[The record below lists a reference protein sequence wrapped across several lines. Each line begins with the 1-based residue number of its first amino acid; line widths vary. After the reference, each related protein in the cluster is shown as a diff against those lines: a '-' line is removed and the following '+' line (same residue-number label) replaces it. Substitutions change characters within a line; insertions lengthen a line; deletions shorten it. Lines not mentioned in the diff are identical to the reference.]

1 MAEQRD
7 LLVEIGTEEL
17 PPKALKKLSEAF
29 AAGIVDGL
37 KAAALAPA
45 EAQVFASPRR
55 LAALLRGVPEAQ
67 ADRQTQRRGPALQ
80 AAFDAAGK
88 PSKAAEGFARSC
100 ASSVDQLDRLETD
113 KGAWLVFNSVQP
125 GKPTVELLEDIIA
138 ASLDKLPIPKRMRW
152 ADRDEQFVRPVHWAA
167 VVFGSE
173 TVPCRLIGL
182 TAGNATRGHRFHAPQ
197 ALTIREAGEYAA
209 RLRDDGKVIAGF
221 AERRAEIERQVLS
234 EAERLGGT
242 AIVDEALLDEVTA
255 LVEWPVAVS
264 GGFEDKFLDVPAEA
278 LILTMQDNQKYFALR
293 DAEGELMPAFITI
306 ANIDSA
312 EPDKVREGNERV
324 VRPRLADAMF
334 FWTQDLKKTLDS
346 RRDSLAAVT
355 FQARLGSQLEKS
367 DRVTALARLVAAQIG
382 ADESL
387 AERAGQLAKCD
398 LMSEM
403 VYEFPELQG
412 TMGEYYAVHDGEHP
426 EVARALFEQY
436 LPRGAGDQLP
446 QTGAGRA
453 LALAERIDTLVGI
466 FAIGMKPTGA
476 KDPFALRRAA
486 LGLLRI
492 AIEGELDVEI
502 GELLTEAGLQI
513 QTRLQAGG
521 EAVQMGAALAELW
534 TFCQERL
541 RGYYAEQGVSP
552 QIFDAVLALHNTR
565 PRDFDRR
572 IHAVRAFV
580 ELPEAEALS
589 AANKRIRNILKKV
602 EGELPE
608 SVDVALFS
616 EAEER
621 ALLESVNALAA
632 EVEPLFAAGDYRAA
646 LTALAAL
653 RAPVDAYFDAVM
665 VMADDP
671 AVRNNRIALLS
682 RVGALCSQVADLS
695 RLQG

>member
-1 MAEQRD
+1 MAELRD
-7 LLVEIGTEEL
+7 LLIELGTEEL

-37 KAAALAPA
+37 KAADLAPA
-45 EAQVFASPRR
+45 EAQVFATPRR
-55 LAALLRGVPEAQ
+55 LAALLRGVPVAQ
-67 ADRQTQRRGPALQ
+67 ADRQIQRRGPAVQ

-100 ASSVDQLDRLETD
+100 ATTVDQLGRLETD
-113 KGAWLVFNSVQP
+113 KGAWLVFSAIEP
-125 GKPTVELLEDIIA
+125 GKPTAELLEGIIA
-138 ASLDKLPIPKRMRW
+138 ASLDRLPIPKRMRW

-173 TVPCRLIGL
+173 TVPCRLIGQS
-182 TAGNATRGHRFHAPQ
+182 AGNSTRGHRFHAPQ
-197 ALTIREAGEYAA
+197 ALLIREAGEYAA

-221 AERRAEIERQVLS
+221 AERRAEIEKQVLS
-234 EAERLGGT
+234 EAERLGGS
-242 AIVDEALLDEVTA
+242 AIIDEDLLDEVTA
-255 LVEWPVAVS
+255 LVEWPLAVS
-264 GGFEDKFLDVPAEA
+264 GSFEEKFLDVPAEA

-293 DAEGELMPAFITI
+293 DADGELMPAFITI
-306 ANIDSA
+306 SNIDSA
-312 EPDKVREGNERV
+312 DVSKVREGNERV

-334 FWTQDLKKTLDS
+334 FWTQDLKKTLES
-346 RRDSLAAVT
+346 HRDSLARVT

-367 DRVTALARLVAAQIG
+367 DRVTALAGLVAAQIG

-387 AERAGQLAKCD
+387 AERAGRLAKCD

-412 TMGEYYAVHDGEHP
+412 TMGEYYAAHDGEHP

-492 AIEGELDVEI
+492 AIEGELDIEM
-502 GELLTEAGLQI
+502 GELLAEAGLRIGEQ
-513 QTRLQAGG
+513 LQAGG
-521 EAVQMGAALAELW
+521 EAVEMGATLAEVW
-534 TFCQERL
+534 DFCQERL
-541 RGYYAEQGVSP
+541 RGYYAEQGVSA
-552 QIFDAVLALHNTR
+552 QIFESVLALHNTR

-572 IHAVRAFV
+572 IHAVRAFA

-602 EGELPE
+602 AGELPE
-608 SVDVALFS
+608 SVDAALFS

-621 ALLESVNALAA
+621 ALLEAVDALAA

-653 RAPVDAYFDAVM
+653 REPVDAYFDAVM
-665 VMADDP
+665 VMADD
-671 AVRNNRIALLS
+671 AAQRNNRIALLS

-695 RLQG
+695 RLQS